1 MPISRFYC
9 TTVMQDD
16 NTGGGGVKS
25 IWVFPVYVFATPCES
40 IIMISKFQ
48 DKKKTFLPLSDLG
61 LLRSCAFATVAERML
76 LLFKTSTEGLCIYFQ
91 YRRMTQRK
99 GALWM

>member
-1 MPISRFYC
+1 M
-9 TTVMQDD
+9 
-16 NTGGGGVKS
+16 KS

-48 DKKKTFLPLSDLG
+48 TKDKKKPFFPLSDLG
-61 LLRSCAFATVAERML
+61 LLRLCAFATVAERML

-91 YRRMTQRK
+91 YRRMT
-99 GALWM
+99 

>member
-48 DKKKTFLPLSDLG
+48 DKKKPFFHYLIWGCSDRVPLLQLQRECYYYSKPVQKG
-61 LLRSCAFATVAERML
+61 SAFTS
-76 LLFKTSTEGLCIYFQ
+76 STEE
-91 YRRMTQRK
+91 
-99 GALWM
+99 